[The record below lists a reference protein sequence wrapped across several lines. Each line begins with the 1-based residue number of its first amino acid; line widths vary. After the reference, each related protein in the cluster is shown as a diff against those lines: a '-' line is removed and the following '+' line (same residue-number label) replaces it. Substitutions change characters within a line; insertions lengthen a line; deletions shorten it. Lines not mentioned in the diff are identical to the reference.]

1 MSASTPNAFL
11 NIDDAHLRV
20 TSGNV
25 YAQGLNIS
33 GVSFSGVSGLHTV
46 TNTGNVTTNTLEFK
60 NGAKAFVA
68 TSNVEVKGSL
78 DVANVA
84 TIYNG
89 SNADYDQ
96 KQKFTS
102 TVSSSGNYF
111 ANTLAMSTN
120 GLYAIVGAHGE
131 NKTYTFTRSGST
143 WTQEHTFSS
152 TGYAVD
158 ISSHGTYAV
167 VGANGS
173 ASVFYRS
180 SGSTWDS
187 GTTLTAAGISV
198 TTGYGA
204 SVSISDDGSY
214 AIVGATGQS
223 AAWIFRRTGTTTW
236 DAGVKIA
243 LTGFSLGFSVAISGD
258 GLYALLG
265 AHAQHTAYVFKRTGA
280 YLWSQQAK
288 ITESDSFGYSVAL
301 STDGSRALIGATGGN
316 GKAYSYERA
325 GSGWS
330 QNAIITA
337 SDAASGDAF
346 GSAVSLSSDGSYGIV
361 GAPGSEKAYTFKNA
375 GSVWTELGIETASDT
390 ASGHVFGRSVSIS
403 GDGIYALIGA
413 SGNEAAYS
421 YERKETLVLDV
432 RGEANVRTLNVSDD
446 LIVSNNILVSNNL
459 TVAGNLNVTTI
470 RSDSNV
476 VTEYTGPHDRPLR
489 KYPEVALTSASQG
502 GYVVTRSSENTS
514 SGLYAWELF
523 DNISTTKWL
532 ATSVDSYST
541 TSPFLYNGSNNS
553 SVIDVTNTPHNGAWV
568 KLQLPVSIKLSH
580 VIQRDND
587 DPSNRV
593 PGVVTFLGSNN
604 GSEWTFLKEF
614 TGLSNAFVTETM
626 YVNSTVA
633 YSHYA
638 YVVKNLSDAD
648 GQLDLGELEYYG
660 HEEGSGS
667 LDTTLKT
674 VYNVP
679 ATTGTQLEVYYDAKG
694 ESTVQSPIPDLSP
707 NTNTGA
713 VVGHSP
719 TLDNNSFVFDGVDDY
734 IESTLTND
742 NGAWIFS
749 KSLWFKQTTGVP
761 GANYSCISSIGDYS
775 ESDATFFYLND
786 THILVSIYSSGV
798 YFPSEWVVNE
808 WTHAVVVMKGTTSS
822 INDIELYINGK
833 KVEATSQFGTATTR
847 TLPTNAQLRVGRE
860 IGVGTSYF
868 TGSIA
873 NFRLY
878 SKALNADQVKEL
890 YDYQKDYFLGSKSQ
904 VTLYKGHLG
913 VGVTEPSGQLEL
925 AGDERIQEYP
935 PRALTGY
942 ETLVEGH
949 GVFCQ
954 SSVSTISYMSDS
966 EYLAYPF
973 SSVMTGLGYQ
983 TVYVHYI
990 LPPAGTSLLMMW
1002 YGSGTGVGGTATGAT
1017 YAGSITD
1024 LNLFPGAVEVWMQK
1038 TVNSSGGGVWQA
1050 IGYKNPADGTYSGTL
1065 NNGPF
1070 NKNEALTDY
1079 WESAASTY
1087 TSTSGGSPAVS
1098 TSGSERLVSNAPYGS
1113 WVTLKLPYEICL
1125 KRYEFTGAG
1134 TKSPKEG
1141 QIWGSTDGTTWSHVH
1156 TFTGGVADV
1165 KNNETVSGNTNYYSE
1180 YAFITTKITGADTVV
1195 RVVEIRYF
1203 GTPGPTT
1210 LDKGSLTLGR
1220 SLDVPRV
1227 SRYDVDTETPRPEKL
1242 VLDFDTTVNSSP
1254 TDISGKGNH
1263 GSFKGTNMNYSSAD
1277 KAFVFNGTDDYIQ
1290 TAPLGFSGDQV
1301 HSVSLW
1307 FWSDIEQSTFGN
1319 NEHALCGTGGV
1330 SNSTETGISI
1340 YNAYAQV
1347 WRAGGATKYPMT
1359 FNANQWNHIC
1369 MAYSSGGSVNSRL
1382 WLNGV
1387 ELAQDSS
1394 VTSTSTYS
1402 FQTGEYLILGTW
1414 INNATVN
1421 TNYTWDGKMSNFKL
1435 YKAAL
1440 ENSEVKK
1447 LYNLGRT
1454 GRSMVISDT
1463 AVGIGKVPEAQ
1474 LDVRGNLNVDG
1485 VITNQKPAFYAELS
1499 NASSLSRGPGVAVFN
1514 DALYNRGACYDA
1526 STGLFTAPITGAYK
1540 FHCYGYGES
1549 VSRPFWVRPWLN
1561 GSYWA
1566 RGPYSVYCGAG
1577 EWIVPMNAGDTLGM
1591 YLPSSNYAFYLGGDR
1606 HNGFSGY
1613 LVG

>member
-446 LIVSNNILVSNNL
+446 LIVSNNILASNNL

-648 GQLDLGELEYYG
+648 SQLDLGELEYYG

-878 SKALNADQVKEL
+878 SKALNADQIKEL

-935 PRALTGY
+935 PGPMDGY
-942 ETLVEGH
+942 ETLIPGH
-949 GVFCQ
+949 GVFCAYGEVPTD
-954 SSVSTISYMSDS
+954 SV
-966 EYLAYPF
+966 YLAGWPWWKVFDESESTAFHGKDRNYDSTTPF
-973 SSVMTGLGYQ
+973 AFNGQ
-983 TVYVHYI
+983 THEVKTKI
-990 LPPAGTSLLMMW
+990 
-1002 YGSGTGVGGTATGAT
+1002 VGGSEIRGEFVDLKCPYEIMVKSMKMNPREGLTTDVYLT
-1017 YAGSITD
+1017 RMPSKCIFVGS
-1024 LNLFPGAVEVWMQK
+1024 N
-1038 TVNSSGGGVWQA
+1038 
-1050 IGYKNPADGTYSGTL
+1050 DGTEYEILSSHSGIVYSGT
-1065 NNGPF
+1065 
-1070 NKNEALTDY
+1070 
-1079 WESAASTY
+1079 
-1087 TSTSGGSPAVS
+1087 
-1098 TSGSERLVSNAPYGS
+1098 APYSANLTINATKPYKHIRLIITHLGGNGS
-1113 WVTLKLPYEICL
+1113 
-1125 KRYEFTGAG
+1125 
-1134 TKSPKEG
+1134 
-1141 QIWGSTDGTTWSHVH
+1141 DN
-1156 TFTGGVADV
+1156 GGVV
-1165 KNNETVSGNTNYYSE
+1165 NMGHLR
-1180 YAFITTKITGADTVV
+1180 F
-1195 RVVEIRYF
+1195 F

-1220 SLDVPRV
+1220 SLDVPRI

-1242 VLDFDTTVNSSP
+1242 VVDFDTTVNSLP

-1263 GSFKGTNMNYSSAD
+1263 GTFNGDAKYSAPD
-1277 KAFVFNGTDDYIQ
+1277 KAFTGFPSSSSNYIKATLNG
-1290 TAPLGFSGDQV
+1290 ASG
-1301 HSVSLW
+1301 
-1307 FWSDIEQSTFGN
+1307 
-1319 NEHALCGTGGV
+1319 
-1330 SNSTETGISI
+1330 
-1340 YNAYAQV
+1340 AYAHTQSY
-1347 WRAGGATKYPMT
+1347 WINGADTTPRCAFTVGTNTGTYSYLYMWLNTSKWVMSVDGFGFQYVET
-1359 FNANQWNHIC
+1359 IDDNRWYHITVT
-1369 MAYSSGGSVNSRL
+1369 YDGGSVQDSYKFY
-1382 WLNGV
+1382 LNGEYKTPTSV
-1387 ELAQDSS
+1387 DNASS
-1394 VTSTSTYS
+1394 FNSLNLPSNPEVRIGRDDNVQWYNGMVSNPKIYS
-1402 FQTGEYLILGTW
+1402 
-1414 INNATVN
+1414 V
-1421 TNYTWDGKMSNFKL
+1421 
-1435 YKAAL
+1435 AL
-1440 ENSEVKK
+1440 EPSEVKK
-1447 LYNLGRT
+1447 LYRLGRT

-1463 AVGIGKVPEAQ
+1463 AVGIGKAPEAQ
-1474 LDVRGNLNVDG
+1474 LDVRGTGKFAGDLYLNEPPVLPQVIG
-1485 VITNQKPAFYAELS
+1485 FHAYSSTLNTFSGNSSITNQFDSTY
-1499 NASSLSRGPGVAVFN
+1499 
-1514 DALYNRGACYDA
+1514 YNYNSCYNT
-1526 STGLFTAPITGAYK
+1526 STGIFTAPVTGL
-1540 FHCYGYGES
+1540 YGVELQLRTKGNY
-1549 VSRPFWVRPWLN
+1549 
-1561 GSYWA
+1561 
-1566 RGPYSVYCGAG
+1566 YCVFIEVKSASGAD
-1577 EWIVPMNAGDTLGM
+1577 NA
-1591 YLPSSNYAFYLGGDR
+1591 LGGRYVINQCEQDVTTTNEHR
-1606 HNGFSGY
+1606 NMAGFIWMEAGGTLKIRTSGGSGDLY
-1613 LVG
+1613 VDTGSWSKYVAVLIHKTP

>member
-446 LIVSNNILVSNNL
+446 LIVTNNILVSNNL

-476 VTEYTGPHDRPLR
+476 VAEYTGPHDRPLR
-489 KYPEVALTSASQG
+489 KYPEVALTQNDESATS
-502 GYVVTRSSENTS
+502 GYVASTNNKTTGTSGVPYRDAFMAYDGFFSSQNSTWQTLVNS
-514 SGLYAWELF
+514 YDSNGDDVSGDTFTA
-523 DNISTTKWL
+523 
-532 ATSVDSYST
+532 
-541 TSPFLYNGSNNS
+541 GG
-553 SVIDVTNTPHNGAWV
+553 TNYVGHWN
-568 KLQLPVSIKLSH
+568 KLQIPNSIK
-580 VIQRDND
+580 VEKIEIIAYVNGTDDQRPDQ
-587 DPSNRV
+587 
-593 PGVVTFLGSNN
+593 GAFLGSTDGTNWELIYSFSS
-604 GSEWTFLKEF
+604 GTLSWSESGDASGIRKITTITDITNTNRYNYLVLVVEKIPSASAA
-614 TGLSNAFVTETM
+614 TQLG
-626 YVNSTVA
+626 VA
-633 YSHYA
+633 
-638 YVVKNLSDAD
+638 
-648 GQLDLGELEYYG
+648 ELRYYG

-679 ATTGTQLEVYYDAKG
+679 ATTGTQLEVYYDGQDYTQPSDFAGLGGVVDKAG
-694 ESTVQSPIPDLSP
+694 GDQDGTAG
-707 NTNTGA
+707 TG
-713 VVGHSP
+713 VGFD
-719 TLDNNSFVFDGVDDY
+719 TTYKAFVFDG
-734 IESTLTND
+734 STDGKITTSIIND
-742 NGAWIFS
+742 SGDWVHSASVWV
-749 KSLWFKQTTGVP
+749 KVETGQ
-761 GANYSCISSIGDYS
+761 
-775 ESDATFFYLND
+775 
-786 THILVSIYSSGV
+786 
-798 YFPSEWVVNE
+798 
-808 WTHAVVVMKGTTSS
+808 VVVTSAYISLLGTTDSASTRIAFDYKEDESAIRLGINAAYIQWNNVIVPNHWHHITYTYKGGS
-822 INDIELYINGK
+822 IRGENYNLYVDGKYVEHSTTFNDAAILTLAQNTNLSLGQSHL
-833 KVEATSQFGTATTR
+833 ATNY
-847 TLPTNAQLRVGRE
+847 LK
-860 IGVGTSYF
+860 
-868 TGSIA
+868 GSIA

-878 SKALNADQVKEL
+878 SKALNADQIKEL

-935 PRALTGY
+935 PGPMSGY
-942 ETLVEGH
+942 ETLIPGH
-949 GVFCQ
+949 GVFCASASTEHNTNRLAWMAFNDESGETSGD
-954 SSVSTISYMSDS
+954 SSGFWRS
-966 EYLAYPF
+966 EYL
-973 SSVMTGLGYQ
+973 
-983 TVYVHYI
+983 
-990 LPPAGTSLLMMW
+990 
-1002 YGSGTGVGGTATGAT
+1002 
-1017 YAGSITD
+1017 
-1024 LNLFPGAVEVWMQK
+1024 N
-1038 TVNSSGGGVWQA
+1038 
-1050 IGYKNPADGTYSGTL
+1050 
-1065 NNGPF
+1065 
-1070 NKNEALTDY
+1070 
-1079 WESAASTY
+1079 
-1087 TSTSGGSPAVS
+1087 
-1098 TSGSERLVSNAPYGS
+1098 
-1113 WVTLKLPYEICL
+1113 
-1125 KRYEFTGAG
+1125 
-1134 TKSPKEG
+1134 
-1141 QIWGSTDGTTWSHVH
+1141 STDGPYNGSTGAYISNARLGSDTALGEYVVLQLPYKIQLRSLRMSPNYRTVLDDFDIAEFPKNFTIYGSNDGNNWYSVFVSPSQTLTAASGSGATTETTSY
-1156 TFTGGVADV
+1156 TIA
-1165 KNNETVSGNTNYYSE
+1165 NNEYYKYFGLVVTETNYGNYS
-1180 YAFITTKITGADTVV
+1180 VV
-1195 RVVEIRYF
+1195 GHGTSIGNLQYF

-1220 SLDVPRV
+1220 SLDVPRI

-1263 GSFKGTNMNYSSAD
+1263 GAFKGTAQYSPAD
-1277 KAFVFNGTDDYIQ
+1277 KAFKFDGNSDWIQ
-1290 TAPLGFSGDQV
+1290 TTATGTSGNFI
-1301 HSVSLW
+1301 HSVSMW
-1307 FWSDIEQSTFGN
+1307 VKSE
-1319 NEHALCGTGGV
+1319 V
-1330 SNSTETGISI
+1330 
-1340 YNAYAQV
+1340 
-1347 WRAGGATKYPMT
+1347 P
-1359 FNANQWNHIC
+1359 
-1369 MAYSSGGSVNSRL
+1369 
-1382 WLNGV
+1382 
-1387 ELAQDSS
+1387 
-1394 VTSTSTYS
+1394 STSTTSRTAFHMGNAGVANQEMQIQFNYNAN
-1402 FQTGEYLILGTW
+1402 TVYLGTHVGW
-1414 INNATVN
+1414 LTMSNMEDIIKQNQWHHIAYTYNGTNMLPTN
-1421 TNYTWDGKMSNFKL
+1421 TKFYIDGKQMTMGNGSSSTLSFPSSTEDVFLGRFNSSGSQNWWDGQISNPKL
-1435 YKAAL
+1435 YSVAL
-1440 ENSEVKK
+1440 EASEVKK
-1447 LYNLGRT
+1447 LYRLGRT

-1474 LDVRGNLNVDG
+1474 LDVRGSISATGTIRSRRPMWSVGFQTGSSHNLPL
-1485 VITNQKPAFYAELS
+1485 TE
-1499 NASSLSRGPGVAVFN
+1499 VAMLWAPVN
-1514 DALYNRGACYDA
+1514 YDYTGNYDS
-1526 STGLFTAPITGAYK
+1526 STGYYTIPITGYYAIGVRALIQVPAAQNRVDGWVKKISGGVTTRVIMGERLAGTEGGRATGHNLTCQVHGTVYLQSGDQVYAGYTGYTVSQGYVLSISTDFNE
-1540 FHCYGYGES
+1540 FHGHLIEEVIS
-1549 VSRPFWVRPWLN
+1549 
-1561 GSYWA
+1561 
-1566 RGPYSVYCGAG
+1566 
-1577 EWIVPMNAGDTLGM
+1577 
-1591 YLPSSNYAFYLGGDR
+1591 
-1606 HNGFSGY
+1606 
-1613 LVG
+1613 